1 MSKAKIMAEDV
12 IEGMGSL
19 KLTSEEAKDIQVSD
33 EGRMDEIDSCVLSL
47 IGKFLTC
54 KPFNRKVAKN
64 TLQRAWGFDKELQIS
79 EVGNNLFQF
88 KFQLEYELER
98 ILRGGPW
105 SFDNQLL
112 MLTRWKTGMSANNV
126 VLEHASLWVQIWR
139 VPFNMMS
146 PSVVREVGNKMGMVE
161 NVERRRRMVEQIFF
175 LRVRVALPTSKPL
188 RRGGFLLELDGK
200 RHWVTYKYERMPM
213 FCNYCGVLGHDIH
226 HCPTHFS
233 ASKMEKS
240 IDYQYGDWLKAD
252 SG

>member
-64 TLQRAWGFDKELQIS
+64 MLQRAWGFDKELQIS

-146 PSVVREVGNKMGMVE
+146 PSVVREVGN
-161 NVERRRRMVEQIFF
+161 
-175 LRVRVALPTSKPL
+175 
-188 RRGGFLLELDGK
+188 
-200 RHWVTYKYERMPM
+200 
-213 FCNYCGVLGHDIH
+213 
-226 HCPTHFS
+226 
-233 ASKMEKS
+233 
-240 IDYQYGDWLKAD
+240 
-252 SG
+252 